1 MGRKTG
7 REFIASMLRSDQILA
22 TVEMIQK
29 ENLDVRTV
37 TMGINLLDCRTGDV
51 GSTCERIE
59 QKISDLAGNFV
70 STCSTVSKRLGI
82 PVVNKRISVTP
93 IAFVGAGFDRK
104 GFVELALCLDR
115 AATAVGVDILG
126 GFSAQVEKGMT
137 ATDREYIASIP
148 EALARTEK
156 VCASIN
162 IATTQKGINMD
173 ALAIIGHTI
182 KDLAEMTRDQGG
194 FGAAKFVVF
203 CNQPGDNPFMAG
215 AIHGLEEADAVLNVG
230 VSGPGVIARS
240 LERLIG
246 HHQNGE
252 RLRLDEI
259 AEEIKQT
266 TFRVTRCGE
275 LIGRQVSKALG
286 IEFGVVDLS
295 LAPTP
300 TIGDSV
306 GEIFKILGVDSVGAP
321 GSTAILAMLNDAVK
335 KGGIFASKT
344 VGGLSGAFI
353 PVMEDAVLAEAVGDG
368 SLCLEKLEAM
378 TCVCSV
384 GLDMVAIPGSVDA
397 DTISAI
403 IADEMALGMV
413 NHKTTA
419 ARLIPVPGKE
429 AGDYVSFGG
438 LFGASPIMEVRNAG
452 KSSRFMAWGGRI
464 PAPIHSFKN

>member
-1 MGRKTG
+1 
-7 REFIASMLRSDQILA
+7 MLRSDQILA

-37 TMGINLLDCRTGDV
+37 TMGINLLDCRAPSV
-51 GSTCERIE
+51 GQTCKNIEDRIGE
-59 QKISDLAGNFV
+59 KAGKFVESCNFV
-70 STCSTVSKRLGI
+70 SRKLGI
-82 PVVNKRISVTP
+82 PVVNKRISITP
-93 IAFVGAGFDRK
+93 ISFVGAGFKRDD
-104 GFVELALCLDR
+104 FVELAMSLDR
-115 AATAVGVDILG
+115 AASSVGVDILG
-126 GFSAQVEKGMT
+126 GFSAQVEKGLT
-137 ATDREYIASIP
+137 QTDREYILSLP
-148 EALARTEK
+148 EALRVSET

-162 IATTQKGINMD
+162 LASSQKGINMD
-173 ALAIIGHTI
+173 ALAMLGPTI
-182 KDLAEMTRDQGG
+182 KEIAERTAEHGG

-215 AIHGLEEADAVLNVG
+215 AIHGVEEADTVLNVG

-240 LERLIG
+240 LEKLI
-246 HHQNGE
+246 NSRKGE
-252 RLRLDEI
+252 ENSLKLDEI

-275 LIGRQVSKALG
+275 LVGRQVSDMLG
-286 IEFGVVDLS
+286 VDFGVVDLS

-300 TIGDSV
+300 KVGDSV
-306 GEIFKILGVDSVGAP
+306 GEILHILGVDAIGAP

-353 PVMEDAVLAEAVGDG
+353 PVMEDAVLADAVGNDD
-368 SLCLEKLEAM
+368 LCLEKLEAM

-384 GLDMVAIPGSVDA
+384 GIDMVAIPGSVDG

-413 NHKTTA
+413 NNKTTA
-419 ARLIPVPGKE
+419 VRIIPVPGKGV
-429 AGDYVSFGG
+429 GDSVSFGG
-438 LFGASPIMEVRNAG
+438 LFGASPIMAVRNVG
-452 KSSRFMAWGGRI
+452 KSSRFIGWGGRI
-464 PAPIHSFKN
+464 PAPVHSFKN

>member
-1 MGRKTG
+1 
-7 REFIASMLRSDQILA
+7 
-22 TVEMIQK
+22 
-29 ENLDVRTV
+29 
-37 TMGINLLDCRTGDV
+37 
-51 GSTCERIE
+51 
-59 QKISDLAGNFV
+59 
-70 STCSTVSKRLGI
+70 
-82 PVVNKRISVTP
+82 VVNKRISITP
-93 IAFVGAGFDRK
+93 IAFVGAGFSQD
-104 GFVELALCLDR
+104 GFVELARALDR
-115 AATAVGVDILG
+115 AASNVGVDILG

-137 ATDREYIASIP
+137 ETDRQYIMSLP
-148 EALARTEK
+148 TALSVTDK
-156 VCASIN
+156 ICASIN
-162 IATTQKGINMD
+162 VASSQKGINMD
-173 ALAIIGHTI
+173 ALTMLGQSV
-182 KDLAEMTRDQGG
+182 KDIAEATREQNG

-215 AIHGLEEADAVLNVG
+215 AIHGVEEADTVLNVG

-240 LERLIG
+240 LERLISSR
-246 HHQNGE
+246 ND

-275 LIGRQVSKALG
+275 LVGRQVSEILG
-286 IEFGVVDLS
+286 VDFGVVDLS

-306 GEIFKILGVDSVGAP
+306 GEILHILGVDAIGAP

-353 PVMEDAVLAEAVGDG
+353 PVMEDALLAEAVGSG
-368 SLCLEKLEAM
+368 ALCLEKLEAM

-384 GLDMVAIPGSVDA
+384 GLDMIPIPGSVDA

-413 NHKTTA
+413 NNKTTA
-419 ARLIPVPGKE
+419 ARIIPVPGKDV
-429 AGDYVSFGG
+429 GDKVSFGG
-438 LFGASPIMEVRNAG
+438 LFGASPIMEIRNAG
-452 KSSRFMAWGGRI
+452 KSKRFIGWGGRI

>member
-1 MGRKTG
+1 
-7 REFIASMLRSDQILA
+7 MLRSDQILA

-37 TMGINLLDCRTGDV
+37 TMGINLLDCRGD
-51 GSTCERIE
+51 SIE
-59 QKISDLAGNFV
+59 QTCTNIERKIIDYAGNFV
-70 STCSTVSKRLGI
+70 PTCNLMSRKYGI
-82 PVVNKRISVTP
+82 PVVNKRIAVTP
-93 IAFVGAGFDRK
+93 IALVGAGLKREDFIRIAK
-104 GFVELALCLDR
+104 TLDQ
-115 AATAVGVDILG
+115 AATSVGVDILG

-137 ATDREYIASIP
+137 RTDKEFIAAIP
-148 EALARTEK
+148 EALATTEK
-156 VCASIN
+156 ICSSIN
-162 IATTQKGINMD
+162 IATTAKGINMD
-173 ALAIIGHTI
+173 ALAMMGRTV
-182 KDLAEMTRDQGG
+182 KELAENTADQGG

-215 AIHGLEEADAVLNVG
+215 AIHGVEEADAVLNVG
-230 VSGPGVIARS
+230 VSGPGVIARA
-240 LERLIG
+240 LERLIQKHPEPG
-246 HHQNGE
+246 S
-252 RLRLDEI
+252 LKFDEL

-275 LIGRQVSKALG
+275 LIGRAVSKSLE
-286 IEFGVVDLS
+286 IQFGVVDLS

-306 GEIFKILGVDSVGAP
+306 GEIFKILGVDAIGAP

-353 PVMEDAVLAEAVGDG
+353 PVMEDAMLAEAVGDG

-384 GLDMVAIPGSVDA
+384 GLDMIAIPGSVDA
-397 DTISAI
+397 DTIAAI
-403 IADEMALGMV
+403 IADEMALGV
-413 NHKTTA
+413 INAKTTA

-429 AGDYVSFGG
+429 AGEHVNFGG
-438 LFGASPIMEVRNAG
+438 LFGASPIMPIGNVG
-452 KSSRFMAWGGRI
+452 KSSRFIAWGGRM

>member
-1 MGRKTG
+1 
-7 REFIASMLRSDQILA
+7 MLRSDQILA
-22 TVEMIQK
+22 VVEMIQK

-37 TMGINLLDCRTGDV
+37 TMGINLLDCRGADV
-51 GSTCERIE
+51 AKTCANIE
-59 QKISDLAGNFV
+59 NKIVGFARNFV
-70 STCSTVSKRLGI
+70 PTCDLISRRLGI
-82 PVVNKRISVTP
+82 PIVNKRISITP

-104 GFVELALCLDR
+104 GFVRLARTLDH
-115 AATAVGVDILG
+115 AAGEVGIDILG
-126 GFSAQVEKGMT
+126 GFSAQVEKGLT
-137 ATDREYIASIP
+137 TTDREYIASIP
-148 EALARTEK
+148 EALSVTEK

-162 IATTQKGINMD
+162 IASSQKGINMD
-173 ALAIIGHTI
+173 ALDMVGRTV
-182 KDLAEMTRDQGG
+182 KELAERTRDRGG

-215 AIHGLEEADAVLNVG
+215 AIHGVEEAEAVLNVG
-230 VSGPGVIARS
+230 VSGPGVIARA
-240 LERLIG
+240 LERLISSSKPAD
-246 HHQNGE
+246 
-252 RLRLDEI
+252 LRLDDL

-275 LIGRQVSKALG
+275 LVGRQVSKELG

-300 TIGDSV
+300 TVGDSV
-306 GEIFKILGVDSVGAP
+306 GEILHVLGVDAIGAP

-353 PVMEDAVLAEAVGDG
+353 PVMEDAVLAEAVGRG
-368 SLCLEKLEAM
+368 ELCLEKLEAM

-397 DTISAI
+397 ETISAI

-413 NHKTTA
+413 NSKTTA
-419 ARLIPVPGKE
+419 ARIIPVPGKE
-429 AGDYVSFGG
+429 AGEHVNFGG
-438 LFGASPIMEVRNAG
+438 LFGASPIMPIRNVG
-452 KSSRFMAWGGRI
+452 KSGRFISWGGRM
-464 PAPIHSFKN
+464 PAPVHSFKN

>member
-1 MGRKTG
+1 
-7 REFIASMLRSDQILA
+7 MLRSDQILA

-37 TMGINLLDCRTGDV
+37 TMGINLLDCRRNTIEE
-51 GSTCERIE
+51 TCEKIEERI
-59 QKISDLAGNFV
+59 IGYAGNFV
-70 STCSTVSKRLGI
+70 STCNAISRKFGI
-82 PVVNKRISVTP
+82 PVVNKRIAVTP
-93 IAFVGAGFDRK
+93 IAFVGAGFLKDDFIAIAK
-104 GFVELALCLDR
+104 TLDQ

-137 ATDREYIASIP
+137 QTDREFIASIP
-148 EALARTEK
+148 EALAQTDK
-156 VCASIN
+156 ICASIN
-162 IATTQKGINMD
+162 IASSQKGINMD
-173 ALAIIGHTI
+173 ALAMMGSTV
-182 KDLAEMTRDQGG
+182 KQLAEMTADSGG

-215 AIHGLEEADAVLNVG
+215 AIHGVEEADAVLNIG
-230 VSGPGVIARS
+230 VSGPGVIARA
-240 LERLIG
+240 LERLISTHSKPG
-246 HHQNGE
+246 SLQF
-252 RLRLDEI
+252 DEL

-275 LIGRQVSKALG
+275 LIGRAVSKSLN

-306 GEIFKILGVDSVGAP
+306 GEIFKVLGVDAIGAP

-335 KGGIFASKT
+335 KGGVFASKT

-353 PVMEDAVLAEAVGDG
+353 PVMEDAMLAEAVGDG

-384 GLDMVAIPGSVDA
+384 GLDMVAIPGSVDG
-397 DTISAI
+397 DTIAAI
-403 IADEMALGMV
+403 IADEMALGV
-413 NHKTTA
+413 INNKTTA

-429 AGDYVSFGG
+429 AGEHVNFGG
-438 LFGASPIMEVRNAG
+438 LFGASPIMPVNNIG
-452 KSSRFMAWGGRI
+452 KSSRFIRWGGRM

>member
-1 MGRKTG
+1 
-7 REFIASMLRSDQILA
+7 MLRSDQILA

-37 TMGINLLDCRTGDV
+37 TMGINLLDCRSGDIE
-51 GSTCERIE
+51 STCNNIE
-59 QKISDLAGNFV
+59 KKIGSLAHNFV
-70 STCSTVSKRLGI
+70 PTCDRIGRKLGI

-93 IAFVGAGFDRK
+93 IALVGAGFNRHE
-104 GFVELALCLDR
+104 FIELAKCLDKS
-115 AATAVGVDILG
+115 ADLAGVDILG
-126 GFSAQVEKGMT
+126 GFSAQVEKGLSES
-137 ATDREYIASIP
+137 DREYILSIP
-148 EALARTEK
+148 QALAQTQK

-162 IATTQKGINMD
+162 IASSQKGINMD
-173 ALAIIGHTI
+173 ALAMVGQTV
-182 KDLAEMTRDQGG
+182 KDLAEATQDQGG

-215 AIHGLEEADAVLNVG
+215 AIHGTGEADTVLNVG

-240 LERLIG
+240 LERLIENKG
-246 HHQNGE
+246 AEN
-252 RLRLDEI
+252 LLLDDI

-275 LIGRQVSKALG
+275 LVGRQVSRELG

-306 GEIFKILGVDSVGAP
+306 GEILHILGVDAIGAP
-321 GSTAILAMLNDAVK
+321 GSTAIVAMLNDAVK
-335 KGGIFASKT
+335 KGGIFASKA

-353 PVMEDAVLAEAVGDG
+353 PVMEDAVLADAVGKDQ
-368 SLCLEKLEAM
+368 LCLEKLEAM
-378 TCVCSV
+378 TSVCSV

-397 DTISAI
+397 DTISAL
-403 IADEMALGMV
+403 IADEMAIGMV
-413 NHKTTA
+413 NNKTTA

-429 AGDYVSFGG
+429 AGEHISFGG
-438 LFGASPIMEVRNAG
+438 LFGASPIMPVRNVG
-452 KSSRFMAWGGRI
+452 KSSRFVAWGGRI
-464 PAPIHSFKN
+464 PAPVHSFKN

>member
-1 MGRKTG
+1 
-7 REFIASMLRSDQILA
+7 MLRSDQILA

-37 TMGINLLDCRTGDV
+37 TMGINLLDCRAATARE
-51 GSTCERIE
+51 TCRAIEERILE
-59 QKISDLAGNFV
+59 RAGSFV
-70 STCSTVSKRLGI
+70 ETCNLVSRRLGI
-82 PVVNKRISVTP
+82 PVVNKRISITP
-93 IAFVGAGFDRK
+93 IAFVGAGFDRD
-104 GFVELALCLDR
+104 GFVELAVALDR
-115 AATAVGVDILG
+115 AATSVGVDILG

-137 ATDREYIASIP
+137 KTDREYILCLP
-148 EALARTEK
+148 EALAVSEK

-162 IATTQKGINMD
+162 IASSQKGINMD
-173 ALAIIGHTI
+173 ALALLGRTV
-182 KDLAEMTRDQGG
+182 KDIAIRTSHQGG

-215 AIHGLEEADAVLNVG
+215 AIHGVEEADTVLNIG

-240 LERLIG
+240 LERLINSR
-246 HHQNGE
+246 NGNGQG
-252 RLRLDEI
+252 LRLDEI

-275 LIGRQVSKALG
+275 LVGRQVSEILG
-286 IEFGVVDLS
+286 VSFGVVDLS

-306 GEIFKILGVDSVGAP
+306 GEILHILGVDAIGAP

-335 KGGIFASKT
+335 KGGLFASKT

-353 PVMEDAVLAEAVGDG
+353 PVMEDAVLAEAVGRNE
-368 SLCLEKLEAM
+368 LCLEKLEAM

-397 DTISAI
+397 DTIAAI
-403 IADEMALGMV
+403 IADEMAIGMV
-413 NHKTTA
+413 NNKTTA
-419 ARLIPVPGKE
+419 ARIIPVPGKE
-429 AGDYVSFGG
+429 AGEVVSFGG
-438 LFGASPIMEVRNAG
+438 LFGASPIMTVRNVG
-452 KSSRFMAWGGRI
+452 KSSRFIGWGGRI

>member
-1 MGRKTG
+1 
-7 REFIASMLRSDQILA
+7 MLRSDQILA

-37 TMGINLLDCRTGDV
+37 TMGISLLDCRG
-51 GSTCERIE
+51 GNIE
-59 QKISDLAGNFV
+59 QTCKKIHTRIIDYAGNFV
-70 STCSTVSKRLGI
+70 ATCDTISKKYGI
-82 PVVNKRISVTP
+82 PVVNKRIAVTP
-93 IAFVGAGFDRK
+93 IAFVGAGFFRED
-104 GFVELALCLDR
+104 FVQIAKTLDQ
-115 AATAVGVDILG
+115 AAKAVGVDILG

-137 ATDREYIASIP
+137 NTDLEFIASIP
-148 EALARTEK
+148 EALAQTERI
-156 VCASIN
+156 CSSIN
-162 IATTQKGINMD
+162 IGTTQKGINMD
-173 ALAIIGHTI
+173 ALAMMGRTI
-182 KDLAEMTRDQGG
+182 KELAEMTADQGG

-215 AIHGLEEADAVLNVG
+215 AIHGIEEADAVLNVG
-230 VSGPGVIARS
+230 VSGPGVIARA
-240 LERLIG
+240 LERLIHKHPESG
-246 HHQNGE
+246 S
-252 RLRLDEI
+252 LKLDEI

-275 LIGRQVSKALG
+275 LIGRAVSKSLG

-300 TIGDSV
+300 TVGDSV
-306 GEIFKILGVDSVGAP
+306 GEIFKILGVDAVGAP

-384 GLDMVAIPGSVDA
+384 GLDMIAIPGSVDA

-403 IADEMALGMV
+403 IADEMALGMI
-413 NHKTTA
+413 NSKTTA
-419 ARLIPVPGKE
+419 ARLIPVPGKDV
-429 AGDYVSFGG
+429 GDSISFGG
-438 LFGASPIMEVRNAG
+438 LFGASPIMPIRNIG
-452 KSSRFMAWGGRI
+452 KSSRFIAWGGRM
-464 PAPIHSFKN
+464 PAPVHSFKN

>member
-1 MGRKTG
+1 
-7 REFIASMLRSDQILA
+7 MLSSENILA

-37 TMGINLLDCRTGDV
+37 TMGINLLDCRG
-51 GSTCERIE
+51 GSARATCERIRE
-59 QKISDLAGNFV
+59 KIARRAGRLV
-70 STCSTVSKRLGI
+70 ETCNAASEKFGI

-93 IAFVGAGFDRK
+93 IAFVGAGFKRDD
-104 GFVELALCLDR
+104 FVAIAETLDR
-115 AATAVGVDILG
+115 AAAEVGVDILG

-137 ATDREYIASIP
+137 ASDRELIAAIP
-148 EALARTEK
+148 EA
-156 VCASIN
+156 
-162 IATTQKGINMD
+162 IATTAKICSSVNIASSQKGINMD
-173 ALAIIGHTI
+173 ALAMMGHTV
-182 KDLAEMTRDQGG
+182 KLLAEKSADKGG
-194 FGAAKFVVF
+194 FAAAKFVVF

-230 VSGPGVIARS
+230 VSGPGVIARA
-240 LERLIG
+240 LERQIAG
-246 HHQNGE
+246 RGATA
-252 RLRLDEI
+252 LRLDDL
-259 AEEIKQT
+259 AENIKQT

-275 LIGRQVSKALG
+275 LIGRRVSEALG
-286 IEFGVVDLS
+286 VEFGVVDLS

-306 GEIFKILGVDSVGAP
+306 GEIFKILGVDAIGAP
-321 GSTAILAMLNDAVK
+321 GSTAIVAMLNDAVK

-353 PVMEDAVLAEAVGDG
+353 PVMEDAALAAAVGEG
-368 SLCLEKLEAM
+368 ALCLEKLEAM

-403 IADEMALGMV
+403 IADEMALGVV

-429 AGDYVSFGG
+429 AGEVVSFGG
-438 LFGASPIMEVRNAG
+438 LFGASPIMEVRNVG
-452 KSSRFMAWGGRI
+452 QSSRFIAWGGRM
-464 PAPIHSFKN
+464 PAPVHSFKN

>member
-1 MGRKTG
+1 
-7 REFIASMLRSDQILA
+7 MLRSDQILA

-37 TMGINLLDCRTGDV
+37 TMGINILDCRTGDV
-51 GSTCERIE
+51 KGTCERIE
-59 QKISDLAGNFV
+59 QRIQDVAGNFV
-70 STCSTVSKRLGI
+70 PTCNAISKKLGI

-93 IAFVGAGFDRK
+93 IAFVGAGFDRH
-104 GFVELALCLDR
+104 GFVELARCLDR

-148 EALARTEK
+148 EALAQTEK

-162 IATTQKGINMD
+162 IASSQKGINMD
-173 ALAIIGHTI
+173 ALAMIGHTI
-182 KDLAEMTRDQGG
+182 KELAEKTRDQGG

-230 VSGPGVIARS
+230 VSGPGVIARA
-240 LERLIG
+240 LERLIA
-246 HHQNGE
+246 HHKGRE
-252 RLRLDEI
+252 PLRLDEI

-286 IEFGVVDLS
+286 VEFGVVDLS

-306 GEIFKILGVDSVGAP
+306 GEIFKILGVDAVGAP
-321 GSTAILAMLNDAVK
+321 GSTAILALLNDAVK

-353 PVMEDAVLAEAVGDG
+353 PVMEDAVLAAAVGDG
-368 SLCLEKLEAM
+368 ALCLEKLESM

-384 GLDMVAIPGSVDA
+384 GLDMIAIPGSVDA

-419 ARLIPVPGKE
+419 ARLIPIPGKE
-429 AGDYVSFGG
+429 AGEYVSFGG

>member
-1 MGRKTG
+1 MIKS
-7 REFIASMLRSDQILA
+7 EQILA

-37 TMGINLLDCRTGDV
+37 TMGINLLDCRGGDITE
-51 GSTCERIE
+51 TCAKIE
-59 QKISDLAGNFV
+59 KKIIEYAGNFV
-70 STCSTVSKRLGI
+70 STCDKVSKKLGI

-93 IAFVGAGFDRK
+93 IAFVGAGFKKED
-104 GFVELALCLDR
+104 FVTLAKSLDR

-126 GFSAQVEKGMT
+126 GFSSQVEKGMT
-137 ATDREYIASIP
+137 ETDREYIASIP
-148 EALARTEK
+148 DALSQTEK
-156 VCASIN
+156 ICASIN

-173 ALAIIGHTI
+173 ALKMVGQTV
-182 KDLAEMTRDQGG
+182 KELAEQTADSGG

-230 VSGPGVIARS
+230 VSGPGVIARA
-240 LERLIG
+240 LERLIKKDTDKK
-246 HHQNGE
+246 
-252 RLRLDEI
+252 LTLDQI

-275 LIGRQVSKALG
+275 LIGRKVSEELG

-300 TIGDSV
+300 AIGDSV

-335 KGGIFASKT
+335 KGGLFASKT

-353 PVMEDAVLAEAVGDG
+353 PVMEDAVLADAVGEG
-368 SLCLEKLEAM
+368 TLSLEKLEAM

-397 DTISAI
+397 ETISAI
-403 IADEMALGMV
+403 IADEMALGMI
-413 NHKTTA
+413 NSKTTA

-438 LFGASPIMEVRNAG
+438 LFGASPIMPVKNVG
-452 KSSRFMAWGGRI
+452 KSSRFVQWGGRL

>member
-1 MGRKTG
+1 
-7 REFIASMLRSDQILA
+7 MLRSDQILA

-37 TMGINLLDCRTGDV
+37 TMGINLLDCRASSV
-51 GSTCERIE
+51 GETCRNIEERIA
-59 QKISDLAGNFV
+59 KKAGKFV
-70 STCSTVSKRLGI
+70 ETCNLVSRKLGI
-82 PVVNKRISVTP
+82 PVVNKRISITP
-93 IAFVGAGFDRK
+93 ISFVGAGYTQDD
-104 GFVELALCLDR
+104 FVALAISLDK
-115 AATAVGVDILG
+115 AAAAVGVDILG

-137 ATDREYIASIP
+137 ETDREYILSLP
-148 EALARTEK
+148 EALAVSNT

-162 IATTQKGINMD
+162 IASSQKGINMD
-173 ALAIIGHTI
+173 ALAMLGPTI
-182 KDLAEMTRDQGG
+182 KEIAGRTGDQGG

-215 AIHGLEEADAVLNVG
+215 AIHGVEEADTVLNVG

-240 LERLIG
+240 LERLISSRKG
-246 HHQNGE
+246 RNTD
-252 RLRLDEI
+252 LKLDEI

-275 LIGRQVSKALG
+275 LVGRQVSDILG
-286 IEFGVVDLS
+286 VSFGVVDLS

-300 TIGDSV
+300 KVGDSV
-306 GEIFKILGVDSVGAP
+306 GEILHILGVDAIGAP

-353 PVMEDAVLAEAVGDG
+353 PVMEDAMLADAVGNDD
-368 SLCLEKLEAM
+368 LCLEKLEAM

-384 GLDMVAIPGSVDA
+384 GIDMVAIPGSVDG

-413 NHKTTA
+413 NNKTTA
-419 ARLIPVPGKE
+419 VRIIPVPGKKV
-429 AGDYVSFGG
+429 GDSVSFGG
-438 LFGASPIMEVRNAG
+438 LFGASPIMTVRNAG
-452 KSSRFMAWGGRI
+452 KSSRFIGWGGRI
-464 PAPIHSFKN
+464 PAPVHSFKN

>member
-1 MGRKTG
+1 
-7 REFIASMLRSDQILA
+7 MLRSDQILA

-37 TMGINLLDCRTGDV
+37 TMGINLLDCR
-51 GSTCERIE
+51 SSSIEETCNKIE
-59 QKISDLAGNFV
+59 QKIVGYAGDFV
-70 STCSTVSKRLGI
+70 ATCELMSRKYGI

-93 IAFVGAGFDRK
+93 IAFVGAGFKRQD
-104 GFVELALCLDR
+104 FVR
-115 AATAVGVDILG
+115 IAATLDQAATNVGVDILG
-126 GFSAQVEKGMT
+126 GFSAQVEKGIT
-137 ATDREYIASIP
+137 ETDREFIASIP
-148 EALARTEK
+148 ESLATTEK
-156 VCASIN
+156 ICASIN
-162 IATTQKGINMD
+162 IATTAKGINMD
-173 ALAIIGHTI
+173 ALAMMGKTV
-182 KDLAEMTRDQGG
+182 KDLAEQTADSGG

-215 AIHGLEEADAVLNVG
+215 AIHGVEEADAVLNVG

-240 LERLIG
+240 LERLIKNHPEPG
-246 HHQNGE
+246 SLQF
-252 RLRLDEI
+252 DEL
-259 AEEIKQT
+259 AEDIKQT

-275 LIGRQVSKALG
+275 LIGRAVSKKLNVD
-286 IEFGVVDLS
+286 FGVVDLS

-306 GEIFKILGVDSVGAP
+306 GEIFKILGVDAIGAP

-353 PVMEDAVLAEAVGDG
+353 PVMEDAMLAEAVGDG

-397 DTISAI
+397 DTIAAI
-403 IADEMALGMV
+403 IADEMALGV
-413 NHKTTA
+413 INAKTTA

-429 AGDYVSFGG
+429 AGDHVNFGG
-438 LFGASPIMEVRNAG
+438 LFGASPIMRINNIG
-452 KSSRFMAWGGRI
+452 KSSRFIGWGGRM